1 MAEETEI
8 ERAAR
13 KSRLWKERQMEIAQ
27 ARAEDAELARK
38 QRARIAEF
46 KRSQY
51 HDRGWTGPV
60 FLIALACTVLVLWEK
75 SQIEEKAARC
85 LGGPSHPQQENCA
98 VTIGKSAWSWLLSD
112 EMTEELK
119 AARSLTR

>member
-1 MAEETEI
+1 MAEESEV

-13 KSRLWKERQMEIAQ
+13 KSRLWKERQREIAQ

-38 QRARIAEF
+38 QRAQIAEF

-51 HDRGWTGPV
+51 HDRGWAGPAFV
-60 FLIALACTVLVLWEK
+60 IALACVVLVLWEK
-75 SQIEEKAARC
+75 SQIEERAARC
-85 LGGPSHPQQENCA
+85 LGGPSHPKQENCA
-98 VTIGKSAWSWLLSD
+98 ATISKSAWSWLLSD
-112 EMTEELK
+112 EIAEELK